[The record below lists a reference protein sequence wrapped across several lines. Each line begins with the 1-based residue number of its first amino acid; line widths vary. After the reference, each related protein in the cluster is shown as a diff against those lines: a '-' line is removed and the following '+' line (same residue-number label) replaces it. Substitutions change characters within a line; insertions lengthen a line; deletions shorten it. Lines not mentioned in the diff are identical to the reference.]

1 MDENKIL
8 QIKKKNNIPLSEE
21 IYVITIQKDE
31 KEIGEDGVK
40 EWVTYLREPSIA
52 EEDQLLQIIS
62 TKILSGTQLALQSL
76 YLDGD
81 KFWESKK
88 LVKSSMKFVTDLF
101 NAKESII
108 EKK

>member
-1 MDENKIL
+1 MDINL
-8 QIKKKNNIPLSEE
+8 LKKKHNIPLSEE

-40 EWVTYLREPSIA
+40 EWVTYLREPNLQ
-52 EEDQLLQIIS
+52 EEENLLNIIS
-62 TKILSGTQLALQSL
+62 TKMLTGTQLALQSL

-81 KFWESKK
+81 KFYENKK
-88 LVKSSMKFVTDLF
+88 LIKSSMRFVTDLF
-101 NAKESII
+101 NAKEAVI